1 MKPKL
6 IIAAV
11 CLAVAGLTVPILISS
26 CKNTGQK
33 ASDEAIE
40 KTVEN
45 ATGKDVEVNSNNETM
60 EISTN
65 DGKVKYDG
73 NIKSWPDD
81 IPAEV
86 PEFTYCKIDG
96 ATISDVDNKIAYTF
110 KIMDLNIDALKAYDK
125 DLKAKG
131 FESIL
136 MLIGE
141 KGGTITAEK
150 DGLSVALMGG
160 DGNGT
165 LSVQIPK
172 K

>member
-11 CLAVAGLTVPILISS
+11 CLAVAGLTVPVLISS
-26 CKNTGQK
+26 CKNAGQK

-86 PEFTYCKIDG
+86 PEFT
-96 ATISDVDNKIAYTF
+96 
-110 KIMDLNIDALKAYDK
+110 
-125 DLKAKG
+125 
-131 FESIL
+131 
-136 MLIGE
+136 
-141 KGGTITAEK
+141 
-150 DGLSVALMGG
+150 
-160 DGNGT
+160 
-165 LSVQIPK
+165 
-172 K
+172 

>member
-1 MKPKL
+1 MKTNL
-6 IIAAV
+6 IITAV
-11 CLAVAGLTVPILISS
+11 FLAVAGLSVPVLISS

-45 ATGKDVEVNSNNETM
+45 ATGKDVGVNSTNETM
-60 EISTN
+60 EIDMN
-65 DGKVKYDG
+65 GGKVKYDG
-73 NIKSWPDD
+73 NIKSWPED

-86 PEFTYCKIDG
+86 PEFTYCKFDG

-110 KIMDLNIDALKAYDK
+110 KIVDLSVDALKAYDK
-125 DLKAKG
+125 GLKAKG
-131 FESIL
+131 FESVL

-160 DGNGT
+160 DGNGS

>member
-1 MKPKL
+1 MKTNL
-6 IIAAV
+6 IITAV

-45 ATGKDVEVNSNNETM
+45 ATGKDAEVNTSNETM
-60 EISTN
+60 EIEMN
-65 DGKVKYDG
+65 GGKVKYDG

-86 PEFTYCKIDG
+86 PEFTYGKIDG

-110 KIMDLNIDALKAYDK
+110 KIPDLSIDALKAYDK

-131 FESIL
+131 FESVL
-136 MLIGE
+136 MLIGD

-160 DGNGT
+160 DGNGS

>member
-1 MKPKL
+1 MLGEILDIDSAEVAKPKVQCYL
-6 IIAAV
+6 R
-11 CLAVAGLTVPILISS
+11 
-26 CKNTGQK
+26 
-33 ASDEAIE
+33 ER
-40 KTVEN
+40 N
-45 ATGKDVEVNSNNETM
+45 ALEFQAF
-60 EISTN
+60 
-65 DGKVKYDG
+65 
-73 NIKSWPDD
+73 DD

-86 PEFTYCKIDG
+86 PEFTYGMIDG

-110 KIMDLNIDALKAYDK
+110 KIPDLSIDALKAYDK

-131 FESIL
+131 FESVL
-136 MLIGE
+136 MLIGD

-160 DGNGT
+160 DGNGS

>member
-11 CLAVAGLTVPILISS
+11 CLAVAGLTVPVLISS
-26 CKNTGQK
+26 CKNAGQK

>member
-11 CLAVAGLTVPILISS
+11 CLAVAGLTVPVLISS
-26 CKNTGQK
+26 CKNAGQK

-96 ATISDVDNKIAYTF
+96 ATISDVDNKIAYTY

>member
-1 MKPKL
+1 MKSNL

-11 CLAVAGLTVPILISS
+11 CLAVAGLSVPVLISS
-26 CKNTGQK
+26 CKNAGQK

-45 ATGKDVEVNSNNETM
+45 ATGKDVEVNTGNETM
-60 EISTN
+60 EIEMN
-65 DGKVKYDG
+65 GGKVKYDG

-86 PEFTYCKIDG
+86 PEFTYGKIDG

-110 KIMDLNIDALKAYDK
+110 KIPDLSIDALKAYDK

-131 FESIL
+131 FESVL
-136 MLIGE
+136 MLIGD

-160 DGNGT
+160 DGNGS